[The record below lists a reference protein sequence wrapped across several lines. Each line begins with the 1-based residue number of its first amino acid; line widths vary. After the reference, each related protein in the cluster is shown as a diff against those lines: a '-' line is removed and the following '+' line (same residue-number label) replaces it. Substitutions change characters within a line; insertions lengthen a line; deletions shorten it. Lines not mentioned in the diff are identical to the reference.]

1 MPPKTQDPEL
11 KTQDPGRKTD
21 LTVVIPTWN
30 EAGNI
35 GKALEQASAVLEKAG
50 ISYEILVMDDA
61 SGDGTDKIV
70 NQFAQRNPNV
80 RFVAHPPPA
89 GFGYSIRD
97 GIRMANGGAVVIMMA
112 DLSDDPA
119 FLPDM
124 LARIKEGC
132 DVVVGSRFL
141 PGSKIYGYRPLKML
155 SNRLFNLSVQACFL
169 TGINDTSNA
178 FKMFRTALV
187 RDLPISSRGFTVSA
201 EMMLRMKI
209 AGFSVC
215 QVPVSWTDRTEGTAK
230 FRLRNTFYNYFLLL
244 LGMAKLAYI
253 DGFFRKMA

>member
-1 MPPKTQDPEL
+1 MP
-11 KTQDPGRKTD
+11 GTD

-30 EAGNI
+30 EAANI
-35 GKALEQASAVLEKAG
+35 GNALAQATSVLEKAG

-61 SGDGTDKIV
+61 SRDGTDKV
-70 NQFAQRNPNV
+70 VDDFAKSRPAV
-80 RFVAHPPPA
+80 RFIAHPPPA

-97 GIRMANGGAVVIMMA
+97 GVRMAKGDAVAIMMA

-119 FLPDM
+119 YLPEM

-141 PGSKIYGYRPLKML
+141 PGSKIYGYRPLKYL
-155 SNRLFNLSVQACFL
+155 SNRLFNLSVQLCLL
-169 TGINDTSNA
+169 TGINDASNA
-178 FKMFRTALV
+178 FKMFRTELICK
-187 RDLPISSRGFTVSA
+187 LPIESRSFTVSA

-209 AGFSVC
+209 AGHRIC
-215 QVPVSWTDRTEGTAK
+215 QVPVTWTDRTEGTAK

-244 LGMAKLAYI
+244 LGMVKLAYI
-253 DGFFRKMA
+253 DGLFKR